1 MNCFFETYL
10 LNFKYIFLRMRRYAT
25 CNNQCCM
32 LFVMKKPKNRLF
44 YFFLRGKIV
53 IDKVTFSTTLYYHEE
68 KDQ

>member
-1 MNCFFETYL
+1 
-10 LNFKYIFLRMRRYAT
+10 MRRYAT

-44 YFFLRGKIV
+44 YFFTRGKIV
-53 IDKVTFSTTLYYHEE
+53 IDKVTFSTTLYQHEE